1 MSLREPILSC
11 KNDPCAV
18 IMAREWCGSN
28 IGNGTNSTWRCES
41 YAGTLSPQLKD
52 TYGRN
57 PWPVGTF
64 HWSLELM
71 VHWTGL
77 SLDMFGYDKNWTVFY
92 VAPTDRGN
100 NNLIWKKLYG
110 SLRGANES
118 GAKSGFRI
126 TGLYT
131 FSSRVPWGHDI
142 YTWEWVKSSCQQ
154 LLIIFIQ

>member
-1 MSLREPILSC
+1 MLYLQVLTHQNDSTYKNIYFNVGTGIGGGAWYHCYRKWALIMSLRGPILSC

-18 IMAREWCGSN
+18 IMACEWCGSN

-64 HWSLELM
+64 HWSQELM

-77 SLDMFGYDKNWTVFY
+77 SLDIFGYEINC
-92 VAPTDRGN
+92 
-100 NNLIWKKLYG
+100 
-110 SLRGANES
+110 
-118 GAKSGFRI
+118 
-126 TGLYT
+126 T
-131 FSSRVPWGHDI
+131 FF
-142 YTWEWVKSSCQQ
+142 TWRRVKSR
-154 LLIIFIQ
+154 IIFHIEWLFPQSVGAT